1 MCCVFDNEEKNT
13 VKISHS
19 EFLGNQD
26 DQACEQK
33 RDVLKRKWTDKS
45 HHISETI

>member
-33 RDVLKRKWTDKS
+33 RDVLKRK
-45 HHISETI
+45 